1 MNKEM
6 AVEDT
11 DDTLSVSSADL
22 TDMLMASRDFL
33 NSSRFDEAE
42 TAFLK
47 LYKEIQVTCDNN
59 YHRAKDFTNKI
70 KMFIFNL
77 FFF

>member
-1 MNKEM
+1 MNSVM

-33 NSSRFDEAE
+33 NSSRFDDAEAG
-42 TAFLK
+42 FLK
-47 LYKEIQVTCDNN
+47 LYKEIQVYIN
-59 YHRAKDFTNKI
+59 F
-70 KMFIFNL
+70 
-77 FFF
+77 